1 MASLN
6 VPMYDPAM
14 VRPMREELTRIGF
27 SELRTAA
34 EVDAALADERAPM
47 LVVVNSVCGCAARN
61 ARPAA
66 TLALEHPVRPNKL
79 YTVFAGQDA
88 EATARARSYFTG
100 YGPSSPSMALFRDG
114 RLVYML
120 ERRSIEGRSPRDIAA
135 DLVAAFDR
143 FCA

>member
-1 MASLN
+1 MVTGVRVNPGGGGGGVPPLSEQARTSAAAAAARARGRRIMVVFYCRFPSEVRMASLN

-14 VRPMREELTRIGF
+14 VRPI
-27 SELRTAA
+27 
-34 EVDAALADERAPM
+34 
-47 LVVVNSVCGCAARN
+47 
-61 ARPAA
+61 
-66 TLALEHPVRPNKL
+66 KL